1 MTSRLIPIEK
11 LPHGF
16 DYPPEFL
23 HVVEL
28 GILNLEP
35 WAVVRNG
42 AERMGDL
49 RERFPNRRL
58 VPFARRIESDDIAC
72 WDISKSDKKIFV
84 IHDYAS
90 PGWEQRDEF
99 SEFNDWLRKAVEDLI
114 EYEYDSGII

>member
-1 MTSRLIPIEK
+1 MIPIEK

-58 VPFARRIESDDIAC
+58 VPFARRIDSDDIAC